1 MSMAL
6 NAKIQIVLLAD
17 THLGLDLPVKPR
29 VERRRRGWDLL
40 DNYQR
45 GNEFIYLEGEVP
57 LDELVR
63 RLDTGTLDTSLHAAW
78 LDQAGERPGGAPVF
92 PSGR

>member
-1 MSMAL
+1 MAL
-6 NAKIQIVLLAD
+6 KETIKIVLLAD

-45 GNEFIYLEGEVP
+45 VLDYAAREPVDRVTHQFFPVGGKFRARQLE
-57 LDELVR
+57 LI
-63 RLDTGTLDTSLHAAW
+63 
-78 LDQAGERPGGAPVF
+78 
-92 PSGR
+92 